1 MNKTWII
8 VSFIILVL
16 CGFMF
21 GLILNNTG
29 LILESYIL
37 MFSYYVSIM
46 YILIQFMEKPKNE

>member
-1 MNKTWII
+1 MNKTFI
-8 VSFIILVL
+8 VLSFIILVL

-21 GLILNNTG
+21 GVVLNQTG